1 MSPIS
6 LLRRLALIEGTSF
19 LILLF
24 LAMPLKY
31 LADQPLAVK
40 WVGWIHGLLFVA
52 FAIQLAVVFF
62 QYRWPVGRAALVMT
76 AALIPFGPWLIDGR
90 MKGYIE
96 EAPLKPK

>member
-1 MSPIS
+1 MSPVS

-52 FAIQLAVVFF
+52 FAVQLAVVFF
-62 QYRWPVGRAALVMT
+62 QCRWPVVRAALVMT

-90 MKGYIE
+90 MKGYMH
-96 EAPLKPK
+96 EAPPEAK